1 MNQATALSPEQIAA
15 TSPALTYKS
24 DKKGSFAYP
33 NYFNNR
39 TPLKVRMTTT
49 IVPDFFLPTNM
60 NMKAEIKKEYFVWVN
75 SYGAVSAIMPDGQ
88 RLGLKPGEFE
98 VVSFHED
105 NSVE

>member
-1 MNQATALSPEQIAA
+1 MTQLTALSPEQIAA

-49 IVPDFFLPTNM
+49 VRTDFIVHNEQLSV
-60 NMKAEIKKEYFVWVN
+60 KAEERKEYFVWVN
-75 SYGAVSAIMPDGQ
+75 SYGAVSAIMQDGQ

-105 NSVE
+105 KSI